1 MDSMNLVK
9 HISDDTRRRLAVLGR
24 SASVCEAAALMTD
37 PNTQLVVVCDENG
50 RAIGVLSP
58 IDIVRVFARDR
69 GDAAMVTTEAVMTSA
84 FFSCNDSRSL
94 QSLWTE
100 MGERSLRCV
109 PVLDAAGRPFGI
121 VHARDLAR
129 ALLDEVTHEELLLRD
144 YVLGIGYR

>member
-1 MDSMNLVK
+1 
-9 HISDDTRRRLAVLGR
+9 
-24 SASVCEAAALMTD
+24 
-37 PNTQLVVVCDENG
+37 
-50 RAIGVLSP
+50 
-58 IDIVRVFARDR
+58 
-69 GDAAMVTTEAVMTSA
+69 
-84 FFSCNDSRSL
+84 L

-129 ALLDEVTHEELLLRD
+129 ALLDEVTHEELMLRD